1 MRFDLSQE
9 TDPQLLGNLG
19 EITRYDLIVV
29 DTPLVLRSE
38 VLAPKAMRSP
48 TILFCLHPQHQWI

>member
-19 EITRYDLIVV
+19 KITRYDLIVV

-38 VLAPKAMRSP
+38 VLAPKAMRSL